1 MRRSGGPAGSSVF
14 WFPPQPASSSV
25 APATHPTTHPVRTPR
40 FRSPGPGTA
49 KLTVVGWTVDP
60 LQLAPVAAAAAFY
73 AFRVRSLG
81 RRVPRRRTA
90 SFLLGLALLVAAF
103 VTPLDSIGETR
114 LFSAHMAQHLLIGDL
129 APLFVVLG
137 LDARILTPLLVPRLR
152 VLASPLVAL
161 PLWAL
166 DLWLWHLPVLYDA
179 ALRDDAVHAL
189 EHTLFFTCG
198 ALLWTALL
206 QPLPGPRWFGSGW
219 RLAALGFVWVAG
231 GVLSNVF
238 LWSNHPYYPPYVH
251 APRTWGLS
259 ALADQRVGGGLMLL
273 EMSVVV
279 AAVFVWLGLRW
290 LREAERR
297 QRLVESPM

>member
-1 MRRSGGPAGSSVF
+1 M
-14 WFPPQPASSSV
+14 
-25 APATHPTTHPVRTPR
+25 
-40 FRSPGPGTA
+40 
-49 KLTVVGWTVDP
+49 GWTADP
-60 LQLAPVAAAAAFY
+60 LQLVPVAAAAALY
-73 AFRVRSLG
+73 ALRVRSLG
-81 RRVPRRRTA
+81 PRVPRLRKA
-90 SFLLGLALLVAAF
+90 SFFLGLALLVVAF
-103 VTPLDSIGETR
+103 VTPLHSIGETR

-129 APLFVVLG
+129 APLLVVLG
-137 LDARILTPLLVPRLR
+137 LDARILKPLLVPRLR

-179 ALRDDAVHAL
+179 ALRNGVVHAL
-189 EHTLFFTCG
+189 EHALFFTCG
-198 ALLWTALL
+198 VLLWTALL
-206 QPLPGPRWFGSGW
+206 EPLPGPRWFGTGR
-219 RLAALGFVWVAG
+219 RLVALGFVWVAG

-238 LWSNHPYYPPYVH
+238 LWSDHAYYSRYMR

-259 ALADQRVGGGLMLL
+259 PLADQRLGGGLMLL

-279 AAVFVWLGLRW
+279 ALLFFWLGLRW

>member
-1 MRRSGGPAGSSVF
+1 MIRNEWR
-14 WFPPQPASSSV
+14 
-25 APATHPTTHPVRTPR
+25 
-40 FRSPGPGTA
+40 
-49 KLTVVGWTVDP
+49 VDP
-60 LQLAPVAAAAAFY
+60 VVLAGAGIALALY
-73 AFRVRSLG
+73 AQAWLRL
-81 RRVPRRRTA
+81 RRRA
-90 SFLLGLALLVAAF
+90 RGSHPLLFAAGIAIGVLAV
-103 VTPLDSIGETR
+103 VSPLDALAEDKLLST
-114 LFSAHMAQHLLIGDL
+114 HMAQHLLIGDL

-137 LDARILTPLLVPRLR
+137 LDARILRPLLVPRLR

-189 EHTLFFTCG
+189 EHALFFTCG

-206 QPLPGPRWFGSGW
+206 QPLPGPRWFGTGW